1 MHLKIKLN
9 EKEALKDKL
18 RIEEIRG
25 VFILGLL
32 AILVSIRFKYEDF
45 PVNIGQFSFN
55 LIGLVDITIGFW
67 ILYAYFMILG
77 VSEDILGKKFSEQFL
92 NLSRFFL
99 FLYFVFLGIILS
111 IIVLNILASY
121 PLLTLVLILVI
132 IACNKREKLIFV
144 IKKMKAHAKKAK

>member
-1 MHLKIKLN
+1 MHLKIKLS
-9 EKEALKDKL
+9 EKKALKDKL

-25 VFILGLL
+25 TLILGLL
-32 AILVSIRFKYEDF
+32 AILISIRFKYEDF

-55 LIGLVDITIGFW
+55 LINFIDVTIGLWFF
-67 ILYAYFMILG
+67 YAYFMILG
-77 VSEDILGKKFSEQFL
+77 VSEDILGKKCSEQFL

-99 FLYFVFLGIILS
+99 FLYFGLLGIILS

-132 IACNKREKLIFV
+132 IAYNKREKLIFV